1 MNPSPT
7 SNPLWVTNTMYIIIH
22 LLCSVTLPPTISVQ
36 YVICMHAGEPIVMV
50 LSDAVAGG
58 TAIAIL
64 YFYVTKVYNNMFELT
79 KSFIHSADILM
90 YYRSIYLI
98 HWQCICNMACFI
110 LLAYILTIHLLHTYN
125 YNYTALCLLQKHSS

>member
-1 MNPSPT
+1 
-7 SNPLWVTNTMYIIIH
+7 
-22 LLCSVTLPPTISVQ
+22 
-36 YVICMHAGEPIVMV
+36 MV

-98 HWQCICNMACFI
+98 H
-110 LLAYILTIHLLHTYN
+110 
-125 YNYTALCLLQKHSS
+125 